1 MSFVFSLTVMLILGS
16 TAVIGFVVNPA
27 KGEPTPSDS
36 TVTRGRCHVSSLQSI
51 RKHLLDALNLQTE
64 PRLPAGGADRVR
76 ELWLRVAGSAPQLTG
91 NSAAAA
97 GHLDVGNGTSPNCCS
112 VSSEVLMT
120 DLGWDTWVILPKSV
134 TIIECA
140 VCNAVNT
147 LTCPLSLDSDFKMPC
162 CQPTSKETVPFLYL
176 DGSATVVLSSV
187 ELPRS
192 CSCRPGNAQPPANE

>member
-64 PRLPAGGADRVR
+64 PRLPAG
-76 ELWLRVAGSAPQLTG
+76 
-91 NSAAAA
+91 AAA